1 MGQQT
6 EESSE
11 GFSSSSNQPNPKKKS
26 KISQPDIA
34 ESLQS
39 CKVCKKKF
47 KNLAQHLRQK
57 QDCKYGYSS
66 ESTDESTSSNESEPS
81 KKVEST
87 KKLNQCKVC
96 KKVFKSLAQHIRQN
110 PDCKILNESTDESTT
125 SNAPGPS
132 RKTKTPKKSK
142 QCKVCKKSF
151 KSLAQHLRQKP
162 DCDKYYTIEE
172 KETMKAK
179 TSQCRSFEH
188 KIMFGPDFICI
199 CCHRELFKRT
209 VVEVSDKFM
218 DDLKNSNLINCIK
231 KETNLYMDE
240 KLWICKTCNNWLQN
254 KKKMPPLCFLNGLDV
269 TPIPEPM
276 QDLTS
281 IEKQLLQ
288 KSLVFLKLRPLPKTR
303 MPSFYDRVINI
314 PIADDELIK
323 NVTELPRSATE
334 LGTVVVKLKRNMKLK
349 TYHNFSKVRPK
360 KINDSL
366 KHLQKYHEQY
376 KNISVHKLNESSE
389 LIDIEN
395 DCTSDVNMES
405 RDERTPMDEDIDA
418 ILDPEEESDE
428 EDNIYNFSTC
438 ILPEEPA
445 SNVIV
450 NSTKN
455 PIKKRLKKDGPVLEI
470 APGQSGHPENWLKN
484 PYFDIT
490 AFPVLHS
497 DGKYGLNYDRNSKLT
512 PHQYFSQRIL
522 NHNPQF
528 QMDPDYLFIAE
539 QYCTRYA
546 LENKINI
553 STKQGSLE
561 KGSKDSYKLKPN
573 TDIMNI
579 FVDIPG
585 SPSYWRK
592 FRNEIFAHIEQKGP
606 FHLFF
611 TLSCAEMKWL
621 DVYASILRKKFN
633 SNICCEIIDGI
644 AVWTIEE
651 NGEWRNLED
660 YVNEKIKNKSNF
672 FRDHYIRITRIFDN
686 RLKAF
691 LSQVCIFDHSL
702 IELCIQ
708 LSTMFNQNN
717 PILHFR

>member
-1 MGQQT
+1 MAA
-6 EESSE
+6 
-11 GFSSSSNQPNPKKKS
+11 N
-26 KISQPDIA
+26 
-34 ESLQS
+34 
-39 CKVCKKKF
+39 
-47 KNLAQHLRQK
+47 
-57 QDCKYGYSS
+57 
-66 ESTDESTSSNESEPS
+66 TDE
-81 KKVEST
+81 
-87 KKLNQCKVC
+87 
-96 KKVFKSLAQHIRQN
+96 
-110 PDCKILNESTDESTT
+110 
-125 SNAPGPS
+125 
-132 RKTKTPKKSK
+132 
-142 QCKVCKKSF
+142 
-151 KSLAQHLRQKP
+151 
-162 DCDKYYTIEE
+162 
-172 KETMKAK
+172 
-179 TSQCRSFEH
+179 
-188 KIMFGPDFICI
+188 
-199 CCHRELFKRT
+199 
-209 VVEVSDKFM
+209 
-218 DDLKNSNLINCIK
+218 
-231 KETNLYMDE
+231 
-240 KLWICKTCNNWLQN
+240 
-254 KKKMPPLCFLNGLDV
+254 
-269 TPIPEPM
+269 
-276 QDLTS
+276 
-281 IEKQLLQ
+281 
-288 KSLVFLKLRPLPKTR
+288 
-303 MPSFYDRVINI
+303 
-314 PIADDELIK
+314 
-323 NVTELPRSATE
+323 
-334 LGTVVVKLKRNMKLK
+334 
-349 TYHNFSKVRPK
+349 
-360 KINDSL
+360 
-366 KHLQKYHEQY
+366 
-376 KNISVHKLNESSE
+376 
-389 LIDIEN
+389 
-395 DCTSDVNMES
+395 
-405 RDERTPMDEDIDA
+405 
-418 ILDPEEESDE
+418 E